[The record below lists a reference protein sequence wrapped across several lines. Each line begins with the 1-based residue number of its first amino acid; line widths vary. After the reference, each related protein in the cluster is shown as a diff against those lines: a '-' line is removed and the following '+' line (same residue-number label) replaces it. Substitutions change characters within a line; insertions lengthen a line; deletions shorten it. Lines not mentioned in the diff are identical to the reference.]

1 MLNGFKY
8 SKTQFDSK
16 FEIDFR
22 FNGLVLAL
30 EMLGWIQGALVLV
43 WKKKKNSI
51 ENEGIVCLVDSGQQW
66 SSVVYEA
73 HELQGHKL

>member
-43 WKKKKNSI
+43 
-51 ENEGIVCLVDSGQQW
+51 
-66 SSVVYEA
+66 
-73 HELQGHKL
+73 